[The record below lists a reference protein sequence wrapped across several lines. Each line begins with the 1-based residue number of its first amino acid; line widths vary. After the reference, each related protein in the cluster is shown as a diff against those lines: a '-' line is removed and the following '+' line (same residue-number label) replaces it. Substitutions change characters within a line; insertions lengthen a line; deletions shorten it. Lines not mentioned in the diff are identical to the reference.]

1 MRRGGCGHEANKTN
15 PRVCGAG
22 AEKGCT
28 QVLARRFYFSGKQPE
43 TQCTFISAVA
53 FEGGQVMSNNNN
65 PWAGGANGFDDA
77 LDLFEN
83 AEVGASEGA
92 SGPIK
97 SGKYPAKLISG
108 ELEKARSGN
117 TCFSIRWEIVA
128 SEYAGRRLV
137 SRHWLTPKAVSRT
150 KAELSALGIGG
161 EHLRGVVPLSG
172 VQAVLS
178 VVARAD
184 ETGDLFNEVKR
195 VRPLDETERQA
206 IAASRVPASSSEPV
220 ASTAAASGPVASPD
234 PGVTDTPSP
243 GPSDD
248 DILDEIFGG

>member
-1 MRRGGCGHEANKTN
+1 MNAN
-15 PRVCGAG
+15 
-22 AEKGCT
+22 
-28 QVLARRFYFSGKQPE
+28 S
-43 TQCTFISAVA
+43 
-53 FEGGQVMSNNNN
+53 N
-65 PWAGGANGFDDA
+65 PWGSGGASFDDA

-83 AEVGASEGA
+83 AEVGAPETA

-128 SEYAGRRLV
+128 SEYSGRRLI
-137 SRHWLTPKAVSRT
+137 SRHWLTARAVART

-161 EHLRGVVPLSG
+161 EHLRGAVPLSG

-184 ETGDLFNEVKR
+184 EAGDLFNEVKR
-195 VRPLDETERQA
+195 VRPLDATERQA
-206 IAASRVPASSSEPV
+206 IAATREPAAAPEPV
-220 ASTAAASGPVASPD
+220 ASTAAASDPVAA
-234 PGVTDTPSP
+234 DTVSP
-243 GPSDD
+243 GPDEDD
-248 DILDEIFGG
+248 FFDEVFAG